1 MKQPDEQ
8 PDKQPHAAIIGL
20 GRIAWRM
27 EDDPLRAKPCT
38 HVGGYLKHGCR
49 IQAGCDVDEEARR
62 EFGKR
67 YGVENLYDDYQQ
79 MLAEQ
84 RIDLLSIT
92 AYATE
97 RHEMVMAAIKQNIPA
112 IFCEKALATSL
123 EQADEMV
130 AALANSKSTLVT
142 GHMRR
147 WASDYQ
153 AVKWMIDNETIG
165 RVLSVNV
172 LFSGSLIHTGTHAF
186 DLLHW
191 WFGAPLSAQGR
202 VVSKAKKDQQS
213 GYRYSDKKRADGG
226 GVGRLLFAN
235 GVVATIEGQV
245 KDYFIFEF
253 DIVATKGR
261 IRIGNDGLVL
271 YRPAASERMSGFDEL
286 LPATLETPAPAY
298 EGSAWDAAVAAL
310 LGNEQCLQVAS
321 TAKEARM
328 ALEMALAFYHS
339 QQQGGIEVTFP
350 LPRNGLSVPS
360 R

>member
-1 MKQPDEQ
+1 MKQLNQ
-8 PDKQPHAAIIGL
+8 QPHAAIIGL

-38 HVGGYLKHGCR
+38 HVGAYLKHGCR
-49 IQAGCDVDEEARR
+49 IQAGCDVDAKARR

-67 YGVENLYDDYQQ
+67 YSVEALYDDYHQ
-79 MLAEQ
+79 MLAQ
-84 RIDLLSIT
+84 QQIDLLSIT

-97 RHEMVMAAIKQNIPA
+97 RHEMVMAAIKQNTPA

-123 EQADEMV
+123 EQADEIV
-130 AALANSKSTLVT
+130 TALAYSNSTLVT

-147 WASDYQ
+147 WSNDYQ
-153 AVKWMIDNETIG
+153 KVKGMIDNETIG

-202 VVSKAKKDQQS
+202 VISKAKKNRQS
-213 GYRYSDKKRADGG
+213 GYRYSGKKLADGG
-226 GVGRLLFAN
+226 GVGRIHFAN

-286 LPATLETPAPAY
+286 LPVTIETPPPAY
-298 EGSAWDAAVAAL
+298 EGTAWDAAVAAL
-310 LGNEQCLQVAS
+310 LGNEPCLQVAS
-321 TAKEARM
+321 TAKEAGM

-339 QQQGGIEVTFP
+339 QQQGGIEVMFP
-350 LPRNGLSVPS
+350 LPRNGLSVAS

>member
-1 MKQPDEQ
+1 MRSLNQQPR
-8 PDKQPHAAIIGL
+8 AAIIGL

-38 HVGGYLKHGCR
+38 HVGAYLKHGCR
-49 IQAGCDVDEEARR
+49 IQAGCDLDEKARR

-67 YGVENLYDDYQQ
+67 YGVAALYENYQQ

-84 RIDLLSIT
+84 QIDLLSIA

-97 RHEMVMAAIKQNIPA
+97 RHGMVMAAIKQNIPA

-130 AALANSKSTLVT
+130 AALEASNTALVT

-147 WASDYQ
+147 WSNDYQ
-153 AVKWMIDNETIG
+153 QVKSIIDSETIG

-202 VVSKAKKDQQS
+202 VVSKAKKDKQS
-213 GYRYSDKKRADGG
+213 GYRYSKKELADGG
-226 GVGRLLFAN
+226 GVGRLHFAN
-235 GVVATIEGQV
+235 GVVAMIEGQV

-253 DIVATKGR
+253 DIVGTKGR
-261 IRIGNDGLVL
+261 IKIGNDGLTL
-271 YRPAASERMSGFDEL
+271 YRPAASEQMSGFDEL
-286 LPATLETPAPAY
+286 MPATVETAAPVY

-310 LGNEQCLQVAS
+310 LGNQQCLQVAS
-321 TAKEARM
+321 TAQEART

-339 QQQGGIEVTFP
+339 QQQGGIEVMFP
-350 LPRNGLSVPS
+350 LPRNGLSVAS

>member
-1 MKQPDEQ
+1 MKRVNEQ
-8 PDKQPHAAIIGL
+8 PRAAIIGL

-27 EDDPLRAKPCT
+27 EDDPLRTKPCT
-38 HVGGYLKHGCR
+38 HVGAYLKHGCH
-49 IQAGCDVDEEARR
+49 IQAGCDVDAKARL
-62 EFGKR
+62 EFKNR
-67 YGVENLYDDYQQ
+67 YGVDALYDDYRQ
-79 MLAEQ
+79 MLEQ
-84 RIDLLSIT
+84 ERIDLLSVS

-97 RHEMVMAAIKQNIPA
+97 RHEMVMAAIAHNIPA

-123 EQADEMV
+123 EQADELV
-130 AALANSKSTLVT
+130 AALAKSNTTLVT

-153 AVKWMIDNETIG
+153 RVKWMIDNETIG

-186 DLLHW
+186 DVLNW
-191 WFGAPLSAQGR
+191 WFGAPLSAQGH
-202 VVSKAKKDQQS
+202 VFSKSKKDKQS
-213 GYRYSDKKRADGG
+213 GYRYSGKKLADAG
-226 GVGRLLFAN
+226 GVGRLHFAD

-261 IRIGNDGLVL
+261 IRIGNDGLAL
-271 YRPAASERMSGFDEL
+271 YRPGSSKRMSGFDEL
-286 LPATLETPAPAY
+286 LPVTVEVPSPVSEGTPW
-298 EGSAWDAAVAAL
+298 EGAVAAL
-310 LGNEQCLQVAS
+310 LGDTQCLQSAS
-321 TAKEARM
+321 TANEART

-339 QQQGGIEVTFP
+339 QQQGGGEVEFP

>member
-1 MKQPDEQ
+1 MNDE
-8 PDKQPHAAIIGL
+8 PHAAIIGL

-27 EDDPLRAKPCT
+27 ENDLLRVKPCT

-49 IQAGCDVDEEARR
+49 IQTGSDVDEKARR
-62 EFGKR
+62 EFAER
-67 YGVENLYDDYQQ
+67 YGVDALYHDYRQ
-79 MLAEQ
+79 MLAEE
-84 RIDLLSIT
+84 RIDLLSIS

-97 RHEMVMAAIKQNIPA
+97 RHEMVMAAINHKIPA

-130 AALANSKSTLVT
+130 DALAKSKTLLVT

-147 WASDYQ
+147 WSNDYQ
-153 AVKWMIDNETIG
+153 QVKWMIDNETIG

-186 DLLHW
+186 DVLHW
-191 WFGAPLSAQGR
+191 WFGEPLAAQGR
-202 VVSKAKKDQQS
+202 VVIKAKKDKQS
-213 GYRYSDKKRADGG
+213 GYRYSAKKLADAG
-226 GVGRLLFAN
+226 GVGQFYFAN

-245 KDYFIFEF
+245 KNYFIFEF

-261 IRIGNDGLVL
+261 IRIGNDGLSL
-271 YRPAASERMSGFDEL
+271 YRPASSARMSGFDEL
-286 LPATLETPAPAY
+286 LPTTINMPPSAY
-298 EGSAWDAAVAAL
+298 EGTAWDSAVAAL
-310 LGNEQCLQVAS
+310 LGNKECLRVAS
-321 TAKEARM
+321 TAKEART

-339 QQQGGIEVTFP
+339 QQQGGTEINFP
-350 LPRNGLSVPS
+350 LPRNGMSVPS